1 MDSKPGTRPADR
13 YVPLSQMLL
22 DPSFQHLIHFNEPLG
37 QSFTVCNVQDFS
49 KIVLP
54 KHFKHK

>member
-1 MDSKPGTRPADR
+1 
-13 YVPLSQMLL
+13 MLL
-22 DPSFQHLIHFNEPLG
+22 DPSFQHLIAFNDNG

-49 KIVLP
+49 KVVLP